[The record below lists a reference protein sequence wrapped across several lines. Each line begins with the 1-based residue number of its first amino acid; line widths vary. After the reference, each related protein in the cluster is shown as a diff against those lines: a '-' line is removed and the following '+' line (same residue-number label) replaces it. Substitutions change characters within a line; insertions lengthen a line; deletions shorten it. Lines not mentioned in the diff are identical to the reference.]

1 MRENDQYVLQNLVRF
16 SDSFF
21 MITFFFLCWDYY
33 SESDSFPA
41 SKSVSGLFY
50 SLIGRLYEEKRLY
63 SSPVTTECL
72 G

>member
-50 SLIGRLYEEKRLY
+50 SLIGRLYEEKRLC